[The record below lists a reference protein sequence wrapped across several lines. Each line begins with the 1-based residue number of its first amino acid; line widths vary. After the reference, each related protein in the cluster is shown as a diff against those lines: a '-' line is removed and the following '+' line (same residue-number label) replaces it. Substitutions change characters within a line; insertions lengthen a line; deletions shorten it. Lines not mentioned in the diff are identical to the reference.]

1 MDDRKLEGRCIEM
14 KKLGFRRIL
23 GLILLVFGI
32 GLMVHQAW
40 PIVQVYMNQQ
50 DVAVS
55 KYTPEEIQEN
65 SADQSN
71 GQFDFNE
78 VRNVSAAE
86 VNQVRSDIE
95 SGEADLDILGAVAI
109 PEADLNT
116 AVIKGMS
123 DAAMVSGAG
132 TMFPDQVMGQG
143 NYTLASHHIGYG
155 TDILL
160 NNISD
165 SVTVGHT
172 IYLTDL
178 TNVYVYDTFFVEAV
192 NPDQVQYISQDVA
205 GDPIITLMTCTADL
219 TQRWIVQGRLT
230 DTVAFDEASE
240 EVQALF
246 Q

>member
-1 MDDRKLEGRCIEM
+1 MRRV
-14 KKLGFRRIL
+14 GFRRVL
-23 GLILLVFGI
+23 GLILLVIGI
-32 GLMVHQAW
+32 VIMINQAW
-40 PIVQVYMNQQ
+40 PVVQVYLNQQ
-50 DVAVS
+50 DVAVAN
-55 KYTPEEIQEN
+55 YTAEELQEN
-65 SADQSN
+65 ASDQSN

-78 VRNVSAAE
+78 VRNVSATE
-86 VNQVRSDIE
+86 VNQVRTDIE
-95 SGEADLDILGAVAI
+95 SGEADLDVLGAVAI
-109 PEADLNT
+109 PDANLNT

-123 DAAMVSGAG
+123 DIAMVSGAG

-165 SVTVGHT
+165 SVTVGDK

-178 TNVYVYDTFFVEAV
+178 TNVYVYETFFVEAV
-192 NPDQVQYISQDVA
+192 NPDQVQYISQEVT
-205 GDPIITLMTCTADL
+205 GNPIITLMTCTADL
-219 TQRWIVQGRLT
+219 TQRWIVQGDLT
-230 DTVAFDEASE
+230 ETVAFGEAPA

>member
-1 MDDRKLEGRCIEM
+1 MRR
-14 KKLGFRRIL
+14 LGFRRFL
-23 GLILLVFGI
+23 GLILLGI
-32 GLMVHQAW
+32 GIVIMVHQAW
-40 PIVQVYMNQQ
+40 PVVQVYLNQQ
-50 DVAVS
+50 DVAVAN
-55 KYTPEEIQEN
+55 YTAEELQEN
-65 SADQSN
+65 ASDQSN

-78 VRNVSAAE
+78 VRNVSAVE
-86 VNQVRSDIE
+86 INQVRSDIE
-95 SGEADLDILGAVAI
+95 SGEANLDILGTVAI
-109 PEADLNT
+109 PNANLNT

-165 SVTVGHT
+165 SVTVGDK

-178 TNVYVYDTFFVEAV
+178 TNVYVYETFFVEAV
-192 NPDQVQYISQDVA
+192 NPDQVQYISQEMT
-205 GDPIITLMTCTADL
+205 GDPIVTLMTCTADL
-219 TQRWIVQGRLT
+219 TQRWIVQGNLT
-230 DTVAFDEASE
+230 ETVAFGEAPA

>member
-1 MDDRKLEGRCIEM
+1 MGSRCLVIRR
-14 KKLGFRRIL
+14 LGFRRFL
-23 GLILLVFGI
+23 GLILLGI
-32 GLMVHQAW
+32 GIVFMVSQAW
-40 PIVQVYMNQQ
+40 PVVQVYLNQQ
-50 DVAVS
+50 DVAVAN
-55 KYTPEEIQEN
+55 YTAEELQEN
-65 SADQSN
+65 ASDQSN

-78 VRNVSAAE
+78 VRNVSAVE
-86 VNQVRSDIE
+86 INQVRSDIE
-95 SGEADLDILGAVAI
+95 SGEANLDILGAVAI
-109 PEADLNT
+109 PNANLNT

-143 NYTLASHHIGYG
+143 NYTLTSHHIGYG

-165 SVTVGHT
+165 SVTVGDK

-178 TNVYVYDTFFVEAV
+178 TNVYVYETFFVEAV
-192 NPDQVQYISQDVA
+192 NPDQVQYISQEMT
-205 GDPIITLMTCTADL
+205 GDPIVTLMTCTADL
-219 TQRWIVQGRLT
+219 TQRWIVQGNLT
-230 DTVAFDEASE
+230 ETVAFGEAPA

>member
-1 MDDRKLEGRCIEM
+1 MRRV
-14 KKLGFRRIL
+14 GFRRIL
-23 GLILLVFGI
+23 GLILLVIGI
-32 GLMVHQAW
+32 VIMINQAW
-40 PIVQVYMNQQ
+40 PVVQVYLNQQ
-50 DVAVS
+50 DVAVAN
-55 KYTPEEIQEN
+55 YTAEELQEN
-65 SADQSN
+65 ASDQSN

-78 VRNVSAAE
+78 VRNVSATE
-86 VNQVRSDIE
+86 VNQVRTDIE
-95 SGEADLDILGAVAI
+95 SGEADLDVLGAVAI
-109 PEADLNT
+109 PDANLNT

-123 DAAMVSGAG
+123 DVAMVSGAG

-165 SVTVGHT
+165 SVTVGDK

-178 TNVYVYDTFFVEAV
+178 TNVYVYETFFVEAV
-192 NPDQVQYISQDVA
+192 NPDQVQYISQEVT
-205 GDPIITLMTCTADL
+205 GNPIITLMTCTADL
-219 TQRWIVQGRLT
+219 TQRWIAQGNLT
-230 DTVAFDEASE
+230 ETVAFGEAPA

>member
-1 MDDRKLEGRCIEM
+1 MRRV
-14 KKLGFRRIL
+14 GFRRVL
-23 GLILLVFGI
+23 GLILLVIGI
-32 GLMVHQAW
+32 VIMINQAW
-40 PIVQVYMNQQ
+40 PVVQVYLNQQ
-50 DVAVS
+50 DVAVAN
-55 KYTPEEIQEN
+55 YTAEELQEN
-65 SADQSN
+65 ASDQSN

-78 VRNVSAAE
+78 VRNVSATE
-86 VNQVRSDIE
+86 VNQVRADIE
-95 SGEADLDILGAVAI
+95 SGEADLDVLGAVAI
-109 PEADLNT
+109 PDANLNT

-123 DAAMVSGAG
+123 DVAMVSGAG

-165 SVTVGHT
+165 SVTVGDK

-178 TNVYVYDTFFVEAV
+178 TNVYVYETFFVEAV
-192 NPDQVQYISQDVA
+192 NPDQVQYISQEVT
-205 GDPIITLMTCTADL
+205 GNPIITLMTCTADL
-219 TQRWIVQGRLT
+219 TQRWFVQGNLT
-230 DTVAFDEASE
+230 ETVAFGEAPA

>member
-1 MDDRKLEGRCIEM
+1 MRR
-14 KKLGFRRIL
+14 LGFRRFL
-23 GLILLVFGI
+23 GLILLVIGI
-32 GLMVHQAW
+32 VIMINQAW
-40 PIVQVYMNQQ
+40 PVVQVYLNQQ
-50 DVAVS
+50 DVAVAN
-55 KYTPEEIQEN
+55 YTAEELQEN
-65 SADQSN
+65 ASDQSN

-78 VRNVSAAE
+78 VRNVSATE
-86 VNQVRSDIE
+86 VNQVRTDIE
-95 SGEADLDILGAVAI
+95 SGEADLDVLGAVAI
-109 PEADLNT
+109 PDANLNT

-123 DAAMVSGAG
+123 DVAMVSGAG

-165 SVTVGHT
+165 SVTVGDK

-192 NPDQVQYISQDVA
+192 NPDQVQYISQEVT

-219 TQRWIVQGRLT
+219 TQRWIVQGDLT
-230 DTVAFDEASE
+230 ETVAFGEAPA
-240 EVQALF
+240 EVKALF